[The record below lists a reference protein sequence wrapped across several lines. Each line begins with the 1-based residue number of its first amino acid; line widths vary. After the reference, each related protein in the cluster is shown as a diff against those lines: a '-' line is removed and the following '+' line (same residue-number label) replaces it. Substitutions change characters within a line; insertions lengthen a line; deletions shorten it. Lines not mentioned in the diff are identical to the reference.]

1 MQASMPVIARIPQ
14 PALALLTLAGI
25 HAVHGQAG
33 DALLVDRWKSEA
45 QPLMEAYCYDCHGDG
60 IKKGELSLDRFDS
73 IAEMQ
78 ADRELWKRIRD
89 HIRHRLMPP
98 LDEDQPTVAER
109 DKLLAWIDDAVF
121 PVDPANP
128 DPGRVTLRRLNRVE
142 YQNTLNDLLGVEV
155 KVTDLI
161 PPDDSGY
168 GFDNIGDVLTL
179 SPAHLERYL
188 EAARVA
194 LDKAVKPGVMPPP
207 ETRLTGRDMR
217 GDGQR
222 SEEGRYLTTSGTVEV
237 LYRPLRPG
245 KYRITVTACGTM
257 GGDTAPVMELH
268 VNGEKQ
274 HDWSVPVPLDRPAEY
289 SREIRF
295 NDKRPVTVGVS
306 FTNDFWD
313 ENYPDRSRRDRN
325 LMVNA
330 ITITGPLDGPPL
342 PKPESHRRIFG
353 NRAKGEDD
361 RAYALRILG
370 QFARKAFRRPTRQGE
385 VARYLELVSLAKDE
399 GVEHGVRLALEAMLV
414 SPSFLYRE
422 EPQPEPDNAG
432 KIHLIDEHAL
442 ATRLSYFF
450 WSSMPDTRLMDL
462 ADRGELRK
470 ELPEEIERLLR
481 DPRSRQFVSNFT
493 GQWLRLRDV
502 PSSLPAKRA
511 FPRFNPRLREAMR
524 RETEM
529 LFAHVVR
536 EDLPMTTLLDAGFTF
551 VNEDLA
557 RHYGIPDVRGNG
569 FRKVE
574 LSDSRRRGILGHG
587 SLHLLTSYPLRTS
600 PVLRGKYVLENLLD
614 TAPPP
619 PPPNIPQL
627 EPPNRHGEQRSLR
640 EQLEKHREDPSCASC
655 HALMDPIG
663 FGLENF
669 DASGAWRDQDN
680 GKPIDAA
687 GELVSGRKFHGVE
700 ELRKVLVEDHRSDFH
715 RSVASKMLTYALG
728 RGLDWYD
735 KPAIDKIVSDTESA
749 GGSSKAMIRAV
760 IDSVPFQ
767 YRRGDS

>member
-1 MQASMPVIARIPQ
+1 MPGTFDRQ
-14 PALALLTLAGI
+14 LLSAAVLLAGAGPVRAGETVEAGWQQ
-25 HAVHGQAG
+25 HALP
-33 DALLVDRWKSEA
+33 LLET
-45 QPLMEAYCYDCHGDG
+45 YCYDCHGDG
-60 IKKGELSLDRFDS
+60 IKKGELALDRFGS
-73 IAEMQ
+73 IPEMQ
-78 ADRELWKRIRD
+78 QDREVWKRIRD
-89 HIRHRLMPP
+89 HIKHRLMPP
-98 LDEDQPTVAER
+98 LDEDQPTAAER
-109 DKLLAWIDDAVF
+109 EKLLEWIDAAVF
-121 PVDPANP
+121 PVDPKNP
-128 DPGRVTLRRLNRVE
+128 DPGRVTLRRLNRIE
-142 YQNTLNDLLGVEV
+142 YQNTLRDLLGVEV
-155 KVTDLI
+155 NVMDLI

-194 LDKAVKPGVMPPP
+194 LDRTVVPGDMPRP
-207 ETRLTGRDMR
+207 ETKLNGRDLK

-222 SEEGRYLTTSGTVEV
+222 SEEGHYLFKAGRAET

-245 KYRITVTACGTM
+245 KYRVAVTASGTP
-257 GGDTAPVMELH
+257 GGDGPPAMELR
-268 VNGEKQ
+268 VNGMTLHEWK
-274 HDWSVPVPLDRPAEY
+274 VEAPMDRPQEHVH
-289 SREIRF
+289 EI
-295 NDKRPVTVGVS
+295 PIGTTEPLSIGVA

-313 ENYPDRSRRDRN
+313 EDHPDRSRRDRN

-330 ITITGPLDGPPL
+330 LSITGPLDGPPL
-342 PKPESHRRIFG
+342 PKPESHRRIF
-353 NRAKGEDD
+353 RERKPGEDD
-361 RAYALRILG
+361 RAYALRVLTR
-370 QFARKAFRRPTRQGE
+370 FASKAFRRPTRDGE
-385 VARYLELVSLAKDE
+385 VARYLELVALAKDQ

-422 EPQPEPDNAG
+422 EPQPEPDDA
-432 KIHLIDEHAL
+432 KRIHLIDEHAL

-450 WSSMPDTRLMDL
+450 WSSMPDERLMEL
-462 ADRGELRK
+462 AGRGELRK
-470 ELPEEIERLLR
+470 HLAGEIDRLIA
-481 DPRSRQFVSNFT
+481 DKRSRQFVSNFT

-502 PSSLPAKRA
+502 PSSLPAKRV
-511 FPRFNPRLREAMR
+511 FPGFNPRLREAMR

-529 LFAHVVR
+529 LFAHIVR

-557 RHYGIPDVRGNG
+557 RHYGISEVRGG
-569 FRKVE
+569 EFRKVE
-574 LSDSRRRGILGHG
+574 LKDSHRRGILGHG
-587 SLHLLTSYPLRTS
+587 SFHLLTSYPLRTS

-619 PPPNIPQL
+619 PPPNVPQL
-627 EPPNRHGEQRSLR
+627 EPPSRHGDPRSLR

-669 DASGAWRDQDN
+669 DATGAWRDQDN
-680 GKPIDAA
+680 GKAIDPS
-687 GELVSGRKFHGVE
+687 GELVGGRKFHGVD
-700 ELRKVLVEDHRSDFH
+700 ELRRALVEDHRSDFH
-715 RSVASKMLTYALG
+715 RSVATKMLTYALG

-735 KPAIDKIVSDTESA
+735 KPALDEIVAETEAA
-749 GGSSKAMIRAV
+749 GGSSRAMLRAV

>member
-1 MQASMPVIARIPQ
+1 MPQSARSFRFHTA
-14 PALALLTLAGI
+14 ALCLAGLGQT
-25 HAVHGQAG
+25 HAGVTAES
-33 DALLVDRWKSEA
+33 RWKDEVL
-45 QPLMEAYCYDCHGDG
+45 PLLASYCYDCHGDG
-60 IKKGELSLDRFDS
+60 IKKGELALDRFDS

-78 ADRELWKRIRD
+78 QNREVWKRIRD
-89 HIRHRLMPP
+89 HLKHRLMPP

-109 DKLLAWIDDAVF
+109 EQLLAWIDDAVF
-121 PVDPANP
+121 PVDPKHP
-128 DPGRVTLRRLNRVE
+128 DPGRVTLRRLNRIE
-142 YQNTLNDLLGVEV
+142 YQNTLEDLLGVAV
-155 KVTDLI
+155 NVMDLI

-207 ETRLTGRDMR
+207 VVTVSGRDLK

-222 SEEGRYLTTSGTVEV
+222 SEEGHYLFKAGSAETV
-237 LYRPLRPG
+237 YRPLRPG
-245 KYRITVTACGTM
+245 KYRVVVTACGTL
-257 GGDTAPVMELH
+257 GGDGPPTMELH
-268 VNGEKQ
+268 VNGKSLHEWKVGAPMDRPEEYTYEFRIDEKQ
-274 HDWSVPVPLDRPAEY
+274 PLP
-289 SREIRF
+289 I
-295 NDKRPVTVGVS
+295 GVA

-313 ENYPDRSRRDRN
+313 EDLPDRSRRDRN
-325 LMVNA
+325 LMVNLLS
-330 ITITGPLDGPPL
+330 ITGPLDGPPL
-342 PKPESHRRIFG
+342 AKPESHRRIFSE
-353 NRAKGEDD
+353 RHPGEND
-361 RAYALRILG
+361 RAYALRVLN
-370 QFARKAFRRPTRQGE
+370 QFARKAFRRPTRDGE
-385 VARYLELVSLAKDE
+385 VARYLELVALAKDQ

-422 EPQPEPDNAG
+422 EPQPEPDNAD
-432 KIHLIDEHAL
+432 KIHRIDEHAL

-450 WSSMPDTRLMDL
+450 WSSMPDERLMEL
-462 ADRGELRK
+462 ASRGELRK
-470 ELPEEIERLLR
+470 NLAGEIDRLIA
-481 DPRSRQFVSNFT
+481 DKRSRQFVANFT

-502 PSSLPAKRA
+502 ASSLPGKRA

-529 LFAHVVR
+529 LFSHIMR
-536 EDLPMTTLLDAGFTF
+536 KDLPMTTLLDADFTF

-557 RHYGIPDVRGNG
+557 RHYGIPDVRGEE

-574 LSDSRRRGILGHG
+574 LKDSHRRGILGHG
-587 SLHLLTSYPLRTS
+587 SFHLLTSYPLRTS

-619 PPPNIPQL
+619 PPPNVPQL
-627 EPPNRHGEQRSLR
+627 EPPTRHGDQRSLR
-640 EQLEKHREDPSCASC
+640 EQMEKHREDPSCASC

-680 GKPIDAA
+680 GKPIDTS
-687 GELVSGRKFHGVE
+687 GELVDGRKFHGVD

-715 RSVASKMLTYALG
+715 RSVASKLLTYALG

-735 KPAIDKIVSDTESA
+735 KPALDRIVADTEAA
-749 GGSSKAMIRAV
+749 GGSSRAMLRAV